1 MAKHYSPEELVD
13 RTFGLTMILVGLF
26 VAVVFLFIL

>member
-1 MAKHYSPEELVD
+1 MAKHYSPEELTD
-13 RTFGLTMILVGLF
+13 RTFALTMILVGLF